1 MSEMSVETRKT
12 KTEQII
18 EQFGK
23 QVVSGQ
29 YEAGAAL
36 PTEAELCTQFG
47 ASRNVM
53 REVIKVLATKKL
65 IDAQRYR
72 GLYVMP
78 KDSWNCLDSDVLRW
92 LLAEEAQSPALIHSL
107 NEVRSLVEPTI
118 FRWAAERATVKDL
131 VEIEAGLM
139 DMYKYSKEDQGAFH
153 EADIRFH
160 AAVIKATHNP
170 VMMQLS
176 DVISA
181 LQHAIFDQSYENSDE
196 VMQLTLERHKHL
208 FEAIRRCD
216 GATAEEVARMLIN
229 ETAERF

>member
-1 MSEMSVETRKT
+1 MGSRKT
-12 KTEQII
+12 KTEQIT
-18 EQFGK
+18 EQFGQ
-23 QVVSGQ
+23 QVVSGV
-29 YEAGAAL
+29 YAAGAAL
-36 PTEAELCTQFG
+36 PTEAELCVQFG

-72 GLYVMP
+72 GLFVMP
-78 KDSWNCLDSDVLRW
+78 RDSWNCLDSDVLRW
-92 LLAEEAQSPALIHSL
+92 LLAQEGQSPALINSL

-118 FRWAAERATVKDL
+118 VRWAAERASVKDL

-139 DMYKYSKEDQGAFH
+139 DMYKYAREDRVAFH

-170 VMMQLS
+170 VMMQLT

-181 LQHAIFDQSYENSDE
+181 LQQAIFDQSYENSDE
-196 VMQLTLERHKHL
+196 VMQLTLDRHKHL

-216 GATAEEVARMLIN
+216 GVAAEEAANLLIK